1 MAKKSFEDI
10 KPWDGTNGTGAQAR
24 AILKANFAKVNDALD
39 EIAADIKTKVG
50 SGIQKGMSMFWDLNL
65 GPIPDGFVL
74 ADGNGG
80 VKVNGV
86 TILDLR
92 DRFILGYNSAKEPM
106 PYEAEPGVENYGKV
120 GNVGGSNSLTLTQDQ
135 LPPTYFYIF
144 ANSNDPES
152 PLVDNENRP
161 PVWSTNHKKGNQ
173 DYDIYGKS
181 LVEASLGKTNTIG
194 KGDSIDIRPLYVVV
208 CVITKVTDD
217 AAGGGNGLSAYEIA
231 VANGFVGTEAEW
243 LASLHGPSGDDGLS
257 AYEIAVANGFIGTE
271 AQWLAS
277 LYGSDGEDGLSAYEI
292 AMANGFVG
300 TEAQWLASLYGSDGL
315 SAYQIALANGFVGT
329 EAQWL
334 ASLHGSSTETAQYV
348 LSGLDAKIELG
359 VKASHTILE
368 AHNFTT
374 DKIYLEATTAPT
386 DYDIIVDVK
395 KNGTSIFSTKPK
407 ISVGNLH
414 KTINPVLV
422 TSPTVFS
429 AGDIRTIT
437 VDQVGGTETGK
448 NLVLS
453 ILMNK
458 TI

>member
-277 LYGSDGEDGLSAYEI
+277 LYGSDG
-292 AMANGFVG
+292 
-300 TEAQWLASLYGSDGL
+300 L